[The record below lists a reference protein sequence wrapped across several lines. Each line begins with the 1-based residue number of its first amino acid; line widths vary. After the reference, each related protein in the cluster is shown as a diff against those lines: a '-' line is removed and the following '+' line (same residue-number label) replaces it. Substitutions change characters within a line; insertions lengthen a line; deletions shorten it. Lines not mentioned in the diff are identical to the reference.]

1 MSSPRTQYVSRF
13 SKHSLNRFFLRN
25 WRIHKTYSGR
35 TILQQRRVQDAFT
48 TGLLQVLFSTKK
60 ALLSKCK
67 RAISAILSWQTVLRK
82 LPKDEQDEALS
93 LHMLLAKWRTDKL
106 TIFLV
111 KHFIAVFGK
120 HEFSSCSGVGSEVG
134 KTLEILSTVKWLSL
148 EVFVKWQNKDE
159 QDSVKSV

>member
-1 MSSPRTQYVSRF
+1 M
-13 SKHSLNRFFLRN
+13 
-25 WRIHKTYSGR
+25 
-35 TILQQRRVQDAFT
+35 
-48 TGLLQVLFSTKK
+48 
-60 ALLSKCK
+60 
-67 RAISAILSWQTVLRK
+67 RK

-93 LHMLLAKWRTDKL
+93 LHMLLAKWWPDKL
-106 TIFLV
+106 RRFFV

-159 QDSVKSV
+159 QGSV